1 MNHTTIEFL
10 ARDRIAAMR
19 QEADQ
24 HGYES
29 MVRPARRPFR
39 IVSTVPF
46 RRLLGRLASATL
58 VAARHG

>member
-10 ARDRIAAMR
+10 ARDRIAGMR
-19 QEADQ
+19 HEAEQ
-24 HGYES
+24 HGYEPTE
-29 MVRPARRPFR
+29 RAARRPLR

-46 RRLLGRLASATL
+46 RRLIGRLASATL